1 MCISRLHRRCHIA
14 ALCRA
19 CPHVTGIRS
28 CSCLLLILYAT
39 DSSRVQARLPRTCE
53 SCSLSCDCLKAP
65 EGTCVCINTVCNE
78 KVCPLLYP
86 HSPPY
91 PNQHRPISRDRPAAG
106 SFTQTGEPD
115 MTTHMSNKRSGTLP
129 LPKTTVRQ
137 TTTHDNRAPRPQREE
152 FLAPKSAEQAEQ
164 LTDSPTHPPGLPC
177 LPCPAMPCP
186 ALPASLPGVSIHS
199 SLIIHP
205 SSIHLQSHPICN
217 ICMLPPTRGGPADLL
232 RPGPE
237 SPKAEVPCALTPCP
251 IRTLT
256 FKRVF

>member
-1 MCISRLHRRCHIA
+1 MILLPFLRLSQAPRVRVHVSNSKYVSRSAIRR
-14 ALCRA
+14 
-19 CPHVTGIRS
+19 
-28 CSCLLLILYAT
+28 
-39 DSSRVQARLPRTCE
+39 
-53 SCSLSCDCLKAP
+53 
-65 EGTCVCINTVCNE
+65 
-78 KVCPLLYP
+78 CPLLYP

-137 TTTHDNRAPRPQREE
+137 TTTHDNRAPRPASEKNFWPPSRQSSLPTRPHPGC
-152 FLAPKSAEQAEQ
+152 LAVPAC
-164 LTDSPTHPPGLPC
+164 LVLPC
-177 LPCPAMPCP
+177 LP
-186 ALPASLPGVSIHS
+186 ASLCLAYPSTHHHHPP
-199 SLIIHP
+199 IIHP
-205 SSIHLQSHPICN
+205 STIPPR
-217 ICMLPPTRGGPADLL
+217 LPYMYPPPHKGGPRRLL

-237 SPKAEVPCALTPCP
+237 SPKAEVPCALTPFP

>member
-1 MCISRLHRRCHIA
+1 MHVSNSKYVSRSAIRR
-14 ALCRA
+14 
-19 CPHVTGIRS
+19 
-28 CSCLLLILYAT
+28 
-39 DSSRVQARLPRTCE
+39 
-53 SCSLSCDCLKAP
+53 
-65 EGTCVCINTVCNE
+65 
-78 KVCPLLYP
+78 CPLLYP

-137 TTTHDNRAPRPQREE
+137 TTTHDNRAPRPPSVKN
-152 FLAPKSAEQAEQ
+152 FW
-164 LTDSPTHPPGLPC
+164 PPSRQGRAAYRLVHTRAALPYQPALPC
-177 LPCPAMPCP
+177 LACQPLCLAYPSTHHHHPP
-186 ALPASLPGVSIHS
+186 
-199 SLIIHP
+199 IIHP
-205 SSIHLQSHPICN
+205 STIPPRLQY
-217 ICMLPPTRGGPADLL
+217 MYPPPHKGGPRRLL